1 MPKRRGL
8 PVAVTPT
15 GATTFEHLVAKLG
28 LAPEQYEN
36 SIALK
41 EWARKHKNVRYVPP
55 QLLQAWC
62 FTVDTG
68 PESSLGDHGSRKSP
82 RMALE

>member
-8 PVAVTPT
+8 PVTVTPA
-15 GATTFEHLVAKLG
+15 GASTFEHFAAMLG
-28 LAPEQYEN
+28 LAPEQYAD

-41 EWARKHKNVRYVPP
+41 EWARKHKNVRYVPS

-68 PESSLGDHGSRKSP
+68 PESSLGDHGGRKSP
-82 RMALE
+82 HMALQ